1 MILEVAA
8 SMLQRLVHEDDQGVV
23 SWNYWNRVQAQ
34 AFQVTFRFQGV
45 HKDGSA
51 LQIETD
57 MIPSSYGGHVV
68 AYHFVRRIGD

>member
-34 AFQVTFRFQGV
+34 AFEVTFRFQGV
-45 HKDGSA
+45 RKDDSA
-51 LQIETD
+51 LQISRPT
-57 MIPSSYGGHVV
+57 
-68 AYHFVRRIGD
+68 